1 MLWFPRVISELSLE
15 SELFS
20 SRWFLLGLFERWFC
34 WTSELCFVRILLL
47 FNIWVLDGFCLV
59 LFEWFFCWT
68 SEFSMV
74 FAWFCSN
81 GCFVEHLSF
90 LVLAGF
96 LMVLLEWLFCWTSK
110 LLVLIGFGCQ
120 PVSYFWCFRHTLSEN
135 VWFEYWKVI
144 NKNGQP
150 FYTFLVILI
159 AVMLIKPCTAWAGY
173 LEQCI
178 LIN

>member
-59 LFEWFFCWT
+59 LFECFFCWT

-120 PVSYFWCFRHTLSEN
+120 PVSYYWCFRHTLSEN

-159 AVMLIKPCTAWAGY
+159 AVMLIK
-173 LEQCI
+173 
-178 LIN
+178 